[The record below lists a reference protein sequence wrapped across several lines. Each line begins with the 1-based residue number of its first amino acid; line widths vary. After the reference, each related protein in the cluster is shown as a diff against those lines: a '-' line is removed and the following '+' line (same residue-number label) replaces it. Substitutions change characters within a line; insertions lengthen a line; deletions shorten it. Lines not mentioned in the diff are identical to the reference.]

1 MFYEVLVSLSLIVYF
16 WGMLRPG
23 NSLEGN
29 YFLFRSSMI
38 CFLTVAVSRDWT
50 SSRLTN
56 PYVLRI
62 LGIYPPLSCLSHS
75 DLPVSDYP
83 SGVQSPG
90 LYLHVEISVK
100 KMHTKMLTY
109 TYADTSLAC
118 PDSSEIIVLLVND
131 GFLLYCLWHPLYGMH
146 PPLRLWFS
154 GTSGLFCCTFENF
167 CSLQSQHT
175 LLNLWELPL
184 LGMEY
189 TPGWPDVWV
198 Q

>member
-16 WGMLRPG
+16 WGMLCPG

-83 SGVQSPG
+83 SDVQSPG
-90 LYLHVEISVK
+90 LYLHVEICSEKNAHK
-100 KMHTKMLTY
+100 KAGVY
-109 TYADTSLAC
+109 VCGYVAC
-118 PDSSEIIVLLVND
+118 LPWFYGDHSSACQLWV
-131 GFLLYCLWHPLYGMH
+131 FLLSCLFLTPALQYA
-146 PPLRLWFS
+146 
-154 GTSGLFCCTFENF
+154 TSTSSVF
-167 CSLQSQHT
+167 Q
-175 LLNLWELPL
+175 W
-184 LGMEY
+184 
-189 TPGWPDVWV
+189 D
-198 Q
+198 